1 MAGALTLWGFGKG
14 AAVPGAPTIG
24 TATPGN
30 LSATVTFT
38 PPGDNGGSPIT
49 SYQVRDFFNTL
60 WGSGAGSPVVVTGL
74 VRGVS
79 YQFKVRAVNAVGG
92 GLDSAFS
99 NGFVAFTVPGAPT
112 IGTLT
117 KTGAGAASVT
127 FTPPADDGGSSITSY
142 SVEFGD
148 HLGNSVTATGAGS
161 PIATSA
167 LVVGRTYWAKVRAI
181 NAAGFGAIS
190 AQSNTIVA

>member
-1 MAGALTLWGFGKG
+1 MTGVLTLIVFGTG
-14 AAVPGAPTIG
+14 ATVPGAPTIG

-49 SYQVRDFFNTL
+49 SYQVRDFFGTL
-60 WGSGAGSPVVVTGL
+60 RGTGAGSPIVVTGL
-74 VRGVS
+74 VRDVP
-79 YQFKVRAVNAVGG
+79 YQFKVRAVNAVGQ

-99 NGFVAFTVPGAPT
+99 NSFNAFTVPGATT

-117 KTGAGAASVT
+117 KTGARAASVT
-127 FTPPADDGGSSITSY
+127 FTAPADNGGSSITSY
-142 SVEFGD
+142 RVEFTD
-148 HLGNSVTATGAGS
+148 HLGDSVTATGSGS

-181 NAAGFGAIS
+181 NAAGFGAAS

>member
-1 MAGALTLWGFGKG
+1 MAGALTLMTSAKG
-14 AAVPGAPTIG
+14 ATVPDAPTIG

-38 PPGDNGGSPIT
+38 PPGDDGGSPIS
-49 SYQVRDFFNTL
+49 SYQVRDFFDTL
-60 WGSGAGSPVVVTGL
+60 WGSGAGSPIVVTGL
-74 VRGVS
+74 VRGVA
-79 YQFKVRAVNAVGG
+79 YQFKVRAVNAIGQG
-92 GLDSAFS
+92 PDSAFS
-99 NGFVAFTVPGAPT
+99 NGFTAFTVPSAPT

-117 KTGAGAASVT
+117 KTGSGSASVT
-127 FTPPADDGGSSITSY
+127 FTPPADNGGSAITGY

-148 HLGNSVTATGAGS
+148 HLGDSVTATGAGS

-167 LVVGRTYWAKVRAI
+167 LIVGRTYWAKVRAI
-181 NAAGFGAIS
+181 NAAGFGATS